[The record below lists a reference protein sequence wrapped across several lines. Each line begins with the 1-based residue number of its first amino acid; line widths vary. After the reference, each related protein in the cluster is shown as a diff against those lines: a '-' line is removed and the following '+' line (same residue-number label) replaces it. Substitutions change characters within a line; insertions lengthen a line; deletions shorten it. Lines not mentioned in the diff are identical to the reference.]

1 VAFGIE
7 PGEVLGIIGPSGAG
21 KSTLARHIVGVLS
34 PSAGAVRLDGSDV
47 SVWARTTLGQHLG
60 YLPQDIELFADTIAA
75 NISRFQEGED
85 KEAILAAQMAGVHDM
100 IVRLPNGYDT
110 QVGEGGAILSGG
122 YRQRIGL
129 ARAVYG
135 NPSLVVLDE
144 PSSNL
149 DADGDAA
156 LTDCIM
162 QLKQRGTTVVIISHR
177 PSTIGVVDKILLLKD
192 GVAEMFGPRAEVMA
206 RLTRAVPVHAVQGTA
221 SSEQGMTILDVTN
234 REMRL
239 GAISPGRKISSGD
252 DAPSDSIRRVA
263 LAGWLIIAVFFGGIG
278 SWAATAP
285 LNGAVV
291 GNAVVKVDGNRK
303 SVQHLDGGIVK
314 ELRIKEGDKVNA
326 GDILV
331 VLDETQAQA
340 EYDVLSQQYMV
351 LRATEVRLLTELD
364 RGTELVMPQ
373 DLKARPDDSYFKSV
387 WNGQVSQ
394 FQSRLAA
401 IEGQRSVIRE
411 KINQLGSQITGAQA
425 QVKSFTDQI
434 TSVHAEAKDIAPLVE
449 RGLIARPRILQ
460 LERTAFGLEGQ
471 IADANAN
478 IAKARQA
485 IAEQQQQ
492 IAQLDND
499 RMADIT
505 KDLRDTQAKM
515 LEVIPKAMN
524 AKAVLGRMEI
534 RSPYAG
540 RVVALTVFSVGGVIQ
555 RGEKILDIVPDQD
568 SLTIEAQ
575 IAVEDI
581 SDIKPNMRAEVH
593 LTAYKQRIVPIIHG
607 DVIQVSADRLTDP
620 KTNNPY
626 YIAFVRVDQDELAAM
641 PNIKLYPGMPATVM
655 IPTIQRTAFDY
666 IVGPLVM
673 SFNHSFRQ
681 K

>member
-1 VAFGIE
+1 
-7 PGEVLGIIGPSGAG
+7 
-21 KSTLARHIVGVLS
+21 
-34 PSAGAVRLDGSDV
+34 
-47 SVWARTTLGQHLG
+47 
-60 YLPQDIELFADTIAA
+60 
-75 NISRFQEGED
+75 
-85 KEAILAAQMAGVHDM
+85 
-100 IVRLPNGYDT
+100 
-110 QVGEGGAILSGG
+110 
-122 YRQRIGL
+122 
-129 ARAVYG
+129 
-135 NPSLVVLDE
+135 
-144 PSSNL
+144 
-149 DADGDAA
+149 
-156 LTDCIM
+156 
-162 QLKQRGTTVVIISHR
+162 
-177 PSTIGVVDKILLLKD
+177 
-192 GVAEMFGPRAEVMA
+192 
-206 RLTRAVPVHAVQGTA
+206 
-221 SSEQGMTILDVTN
+221 MTILDPTN

-239 GAISPGRKISSGD
+239 GAISPGRKIGSGD
-252 DAPSDSIRRVA
+252 EAPSDSIKRVA
-263 LAGWLIIAVFFGGIG
+263 LAGWLIIAIFFGGIG
-278 SWAATAP
+278 SWAVTAP

-291 GNAVVKVDGNRK
+291 GNAVVKVEGNRK

-314 ELRIKEGDKVNA
+314 ELRVKEGDKVDANEVL
-326 GDILV
+326 I
-331 VLDETQAQA
+331 VLDETQAKA

-351 LRATEVRLLTELD
+351 LRATEARLLTELD
-364 RGTELVMPQ
+364 HGAAMLM
-373 DLKARPDDSYFKSV
+373 PDDLRARAEDTYVKSV

-394 FQSRLAA
+394 FESRRAA
-401 IEGQRSVIRE
+401 LEGQRSVIRE
-411 KINQLGSQITGAQA
+411 KINQLGSQIVGAEA
-425 QVKSFTDQI
+425 QVKAFTDQI
-434 TSVHAEAKDIAPLVE
+434 SSVRAEAKDIAPLVE

-460 LERTAFGLEGQ
+460 LERSAYGLEGQ

-485 IAEQQQQ
+485 IAEQEQQ

-534 RSPYAG
+534 RSPYVG

-626 YIAFVRVDQDELAAM
+626 YVAFVRVDENELAAM

-655 IPTIQRTAFDY
+655 IPTVQRTAFDY

>member
-1 VAFGIE
+1 M
-7 PGEVLGIIGPSGAG
+7 
-21 KSTLARHIVGVLS
+21 T
-34 PSAGAVRLDGSDV
+34 
-47 SVWARTTLGQHLG
+47 
-60 YLPQDIELFADTIAA
+60 
-75 NISRFQEGED
+75 
-85 KEAILAAQMAGVHDM
+85 
-100 IVRLPNGYDT
+100 
-110 QVGEGGAILSGG
+110 
-122 YRQRIGL
+122 
-129 ARAVYG
+129 
-135 NPSLVVLDE
+135 VLD
-144 PSSNL
+144 
-149 DADGDAA
+149 A
-156 LTDCIM
+156 
-162 QLKQRGTTVVIISHR
+162 
-177 PSTIGVVDKILLLKD
+177 
-192 GVAEMFGPRAEVMA
+192 
-206 RLTRAVPVHAVQGTA
+206 
-221 SSEQGMTILDVTN
+221 TN

-252 DAPSDSIRRVA
+252 EAPSDSIRRVA

-291 GNAVVKVDGNRK
+291 GNAIVKVDGNRK

-314 ELRIKEGDKVNA
+314 ELRVKEGDKVNA
-326 GDILV
+326 GDVLI

-351 LRATEVRLLTELD
+351 LRATEARLLTELD
-364 RGTELVMPQ
+364 HGSELVMPQ
-373 DLKARPDDSYFKSV
+373 DLKARPEDSYIKSV

-394 FQSRLAA
+394 FESRRAA
-401 IEGQRSVIRE
+401 LEGQRSVIRE
-411 KINQLGSQITGAQA
+411 KINQLGSQIVGAEA
-425 QVKSFTDQI
+425 QVKAFTDQI
-434 TSVHAEAKDIAPLVE
+434 TSVHAEAKNIKPLVE

-460 LERTAFGLEGQ
+460 LDRTAFGLEGQ

-555 RGEKILDIVPDQD
+555 RGEKILDIVPDQ

-581 SDIKPNMRAEVH
+581 SDIRPNMRAEV
-593 LTAYKQRIVPIIHG
+593 P
-607 DVIQVSADRLTDP
+607 
-620 KTNNPY
+620 PY
-626 YIAFVRVDQDELAAM
+626 
-641 PNIKLYPGMPATVM
+641 
-655 IPTIQRTAFDY
+655 
-666 IVGPLVM
+666 
-673 SFNHSFRQ
+673 
-681 K
+681 

>member
-1 VAFGIE
+1 
-7 PGEVLGIIGPSGAG
+7 
-21 KSTLARHIVGVLS
+21 
-34 PSAGAVRLDGSDV
+34 
-47 SVWARTTLGQHLG
+47 
-60 YLPQDIELFADTIAA
+60 
-75 NISRFQEGED
+75 
-85 KEAILAAQMAGVHDM
+85 
-100 IVRLPNGYDT
+100 
-110 QVGEGGAILSGG
+110 
-122 YRQRIGL
+122 
-129 ARAVYG
+129 
-135 NPSLVVLDE
+135 
-144 PSSNL
+144 
-149 DADGDAA
+149 
-156 LTDCIM
+156 
-162 QLKQRGTTVVIISHR
+162 
-177 PSTIGVVDKILLLKD
+177 
-192 GVAEMFGPRAEVMA
+192 
-206 RLTRAVPVHAVQGTA
+206 
-221 SSEQGMTILDVTN
+221 MTILDVTN

-239 GAISPGRKISSGD
+239 GAISPSKKVSSGD
-252 DAPSDSIRRVA
+252 EAPSDSIWHVA
-263 LAGWLIIAVFFGGIG
+263 LAGWLIIAIFFGGIG
-278 SWAATAP
+278 SWAVTAP

-291 GNAVVKVDGNRK
+291 GNAVVKVEGNRK

-314 ELRIKEGDKVNA
+314 EMRIKEGDKVNA
-326 GDILV
+326 GDVLII
-331 VLDETQAQA
+331 LDETQARA

-351 LRATEVRLLTELD
+351 LRATEARLLAELAHSS
-364 RGTELVMPQ
+364 ELVMPT
-373 DLKARPDDSYFKSV
+373 DLKTQDSYFKSV

-394 FQSRLAA
+394 FESRRAA

-411 KINQLGSQITGAQA
+411 KINQLGSQIVGAEA
-425 QVKSFTDQI
+425 QVKAFTDQI
-434 TSVHAEAKDIAPLVE
+434 SSIRAEAKDIAPLVE

-471 IADANAN
+471 IADAKAN

-485 IAEQQQQ
+485 IAGQEQQ

-499 RMADIT
+499 RMADVA
-505 KDLRDTQAKM
+505 KD

-581 SDIKPNMRAEVH
+581 SDIRPNMRAEVH

-626 YIAFVRVDQDELAAM
+626 YVAFVKVDDNELAAM

-655 IPTIQRTAFDY
+655 IPTVQRTAFDY

>member
-1 VAFGIE
+1 MSFLDATAQAMRAAVI
-7 PGEVLGIIGPSGAG
+7 PSGEKTPAG
-21 KSTLARHIVGVLS
+21 
-34 PSAGAVRLDGSDV
+34 DG
-47 SVWARTTLGQHLG
+47 
-60 YLPQDIELFADTIAA
+60 
-75 NISRFQEGED
+75 
-85 KEAILAAQMAGVHDM
+85 
-100 IVRLPNGYDT
+100 
-110 QVGEGGAILSGG
+110 
-122 YRQRIGL
+122 
-129 ARAVYG
+129 
-135 NPSLVVLDE
+135 
-144 PSSNL
+144 
-149 DADGDAA
+149 
-156 LTDCIM
+156 
-162 QLKQRGTTVVIISHR
+162 
-177 PSTIGVVDKILLLKD
+177 
-192 GVAEMFGPRAEVMA
+192 
-206 RLTRAVPVHAVQGTA
+206 
-221 SSEQGMTILDVTN
+221 
-234 REMRL
+234 
-239 GAISPGRKISSGD
+239 
-252 DAPSDSIRRVA
+252 APSDSIKHVA
-263 LAGWLIIAVFFGGIG
+263 LAGWIIIALFFGGIG
-278 SWAATAP
+278 SWAAIAP
-285 LNGAVV
+285 LNGAIV
-291 GNAVVKVDGNRK
+291 GNAIIKVDGNRK

-314 ELRIKEGDKVNA
+314 DLRIKEGDKVNS
-326 GDILV
+326 GDVLI
-331 VLDETQAQA
+331 VLDETQARA

-351 LRATEVRLLTELD
+351 LRATEARLLTELD
-364 RGTELVMPQ
+364 HGSELVMPE
-373 DLKARPDDSYFKSV
+373 DLKKEGSYFKSV
-387 WNGQVSQ
+387 WSGQVSQ
-394 FQSRLAA
+394 FDSRRAA
-401 IEGQRSVIRE
+401 LEGQRNVIRE
-411 KINQLGSQITGAQA
+411 KINQLGSQIVGGEA
-425 QVKSFTDQI
+425 QVKAFTDQI
-434 TSVHAEAKDIAPLVE
+434 SSIRAEAKDIAPLVE

-471 IADANAN
+471 IADATAN

-499 RMADIT
+499 RMADVT

-581 SDIKPNMRAEVH
+581 SDIRPNMRAEVH

-626 YIAFVRVDQDELAAM
+626 YVAFVRIDAEELAAM

-655 IPTIQRTAFDY
+655 IPTIQRTALDY

>member
-1 VAFGIE
+1 M
-7 PGEVLGIIGPSGAG
+7 S
-21 KSTLARHIVGVLS
+21 
-34 PSAGAVRLDGSDV
+34 
-47 SVWARTTLGQHLG
+47 
-60 YLPQDIELFADTIAA
+60 
-75 NISRFQEGED
+75 
-85 KEAILAAQMAGVHDM
+85 
-100 IVRLPNGYDT
+100 
-110 QVGEGGAILSGG
+110 
-122 YRQRIGL
+122 
-129 ARAVYG
+129 
-135 NPSLVVLDE
+135 VLD
-144 PSSNL
+144 P
-149 DADGDAA
+149 
-156 LTDCIM
+156 
-162 QLKQRGTTVVIISHR
+162 
-177 PSTIGVVDKILLLKD
+177 
-192 GVAEMFGPRAEVMA
+192 
-206 RLTRAVPVHAVQGTA
+206 
-221 SSEQGMTILDVTN
+221 TN
-234 REMRL
+234 REIRQ
-239 GAISPGRKISSGD
+239 GAISPGRRTSSGD
-252 DAPSDSIRRVA
+252 EAPSDSIRHVA
-263 LAGWLIIAVFFGGIG
+263 LAGWLIIAIFFGGIG

-285 LNGAVV
+285 LHGAVV
-291 GNAVVKVDGNRK
+291 GNGVVKVEGNRK

-314 ELRIKEGDKVNA
+314 ELRIKEGDKVNV
-326 GDILV
+326 GDVLI
-331 VLDETQAQA
+331 VLDETQARA
-340 EYDVLSQQYMV
+340 EFDVLSQQHVV
-351 LRATEVRLLTELD
+351 LRATEARLLTELD
-364 RGTELVMPQ
+364 HGSELVMPD
-373 DLKARPDDSYFKSV
+373 DLKARPGDTYIKSI
-387 WNGQVSQ
+387 WNGQISQ
-394 FQSRLAA
+394 FESRLAA

-411 KINQLGSQITGAQA
+411 KVNQLESQIVGAEA
-425 QVKSFTDQI
+425 QVKAFTNQI
-434 TSVHAEAKDIAPLVE
+434 SSVRAEAKDIAPLVE

-460 LERTAFGLEGQ
+460 LERTAYGLEGQ

-524 AKAVLGRMEI
+524 AKAVLGRMDI

-540 RVVALTVFSVGGVIQ
+540 RVVALTVFSVSGVIQ

-607 DVIQVSADRLTDP
+607 DVIQVSADRLVDP

-626 YIAFVRVDQDELAAM
+626 YVAFVKVDENELAAM

-655 IPTIQRTAFDY
+655 IPTVQRTAFDY